1 MISSYS
7 IKTIKLKK
15 KQLLDI
21 VELKDEH
28 WKFGLKSQLLFFKK
42 NFKSYDIHNLFYLS
56 NVLIGYTA
64 LKRRT
69 FYKEN
74 KKKRYL
80 LFDTL
85 VIAKDHRNL
94 KLSRTVMN
102 FNNRIIRNNKIQSLL
117 ICEKKLCKFYE
128 KFLWSKI
135 SKKTIEIKDY
145 QTNKKLMGYNFKNN
159 ELSKKMKLKIFFNE

>member
-74 KKKRYL
+74 KKK
-80 LFDTL
+80 
-85 VIAKDHRNL
+85 
-94 KLSRTVMN
+94 
-102 FNNRIIRNNKIQSLL
+102 
-117 ICEKKLCKFYE
+117 
-128 KFLWSKI
+128 
-135 SKKTIEIKDY
+135 
-145 QTNKKLMGYNFKNN
+145 
-159 ELSKKMKLKIFFNE
+159 KIFVI